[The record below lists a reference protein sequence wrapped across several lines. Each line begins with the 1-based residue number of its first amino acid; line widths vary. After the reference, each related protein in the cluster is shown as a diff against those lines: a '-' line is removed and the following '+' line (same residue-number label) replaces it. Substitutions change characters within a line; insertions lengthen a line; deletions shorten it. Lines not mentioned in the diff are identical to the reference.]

1 MENCRLEL
9 DTEKKKTKKKGH
21 RNREVVSMEK
31 KKIKENTREM
41 ISCWRNCCKKKEKQK
56 GKTKDME
63 RNRR

>member
-9 DTEKKKTKKKGH
+9 DTEKKKPKKKGH

-41 ISCWRNCCKKKEKQK
+41 ISCWRNCCKKKREA
-56 GKTKDME
+56 E
-63 RNRR
+63 R